1 MNNDEENEN
10 AGVGNKIGEIKRAI
24 AMWTEEAPARSQR
37 ERGGNESAKG
47 GEDAKGAVK
56 LRWWLKDSRRVVDGN

>member
-1 MNNDEENEN
+1 
-10 AGVGNKIGEIKRAI
+10 
-24 AMWTEEAPARSQR
+24 MWTEEAPARSQR

-56 LRWWLKDSRRVVDGN
+56 LRRWLKDSRRVVDGN